1 MKIALCLHGM
11 FDSLT
16 DCKSKGVDG
25 FNHIKSRILDKG
37 NVDVY
42 IHSWSLD
49 NKDKI
54 IELYR
59 PKKYVFEQQKDFS
72 DVINSRNLNFLSGYP
87 RNPHSVLSHFYSISE
102 SFNLLYKSNEKNYD
116 VVIKSRFDLGRINRD
131 TSGPGR
137 MHPYPV
143 QCINLVDNI
152 KPGKI
157 YTAFWEYFDMGPA
170 DMWFYGDFNVMNNFA
185 NLYSSF
191 EKDFYMH
198 GDFYNF
204 AKLIESNPGNLS
216 NAIVYYKY
224 WMIKNK
230 IWDDKITVN
239 TEWE

>member
-49 NKDKI
+49 NRDKI

-72 DVINSRNLNFLSGYP
+72 DVINSRNLNSLSGYP
-87 RNPHSVLSHFYSISE
+87 RSPHSVLSHFYSISE
-102 SFNLLYKSNEKNYD
+102 SFKLLYENGDSKYD
-116 VVIKSRFDLGRINRD
+116 LVVKARFDLGRINRH
-131 TSGPGR
+131 TSGPGKIN
-137 MHPYPV
+137 PYPV
-143 QCINLVDNI
+143 QCINILDDIQPNRL
-152 KPGKI
+152 

-170 DMWFYGDFNVMNNFA
+170 DMWFYGDHGVMKNFA
-185 NLYSSF
+185 SLYNSF
-191 EKDFYMH
+191 ENDFYLY

-204 AKLIESNPGNLS
+204 ARLIENNPGNLS
-216 NAIVYYKY
+216 NAIAYYKY

-230 IWDDKITVN
+230 IWDDKITIY
-239 TEWE
+239 TEED